1 MNTLRKISFIIP
13 LVLFGAFLH
22 AQEIRG
28 VVSEKDD
35 HGHKHPLVGVNI
47 YWSGTQSGTVSD
59 ENGNFRLNRMDGNN
73 QLVVSYI
80 GFKTDTIN
88 VGSQRRFEVVLEST
102 IELEG
107 AEITARRAGT
117 HISGLSTIQT
127 QVITQAELQKAACCN
142 LSESFETNASVDV
155 SYADAISGAKQIQL
169 LGIPGKY
176 SQMMF
181 ENIPNLR
188 GLSSTYGLMYVP
200 GPWME
205 SIQVSKGAGSVINGF
220 ESVSGQINVEYK
232 KPELTEDV
240 SLDLF
245 FGDVGQV
252 EFNADATI
260 QFNDKL
266 STSVLAHVSR
276 VDRKMDHNNDSFIDH
291 PLTEQINIM
300 NRWNYMNGNWEMR
313 FGLRGLYEDRKGG
326 QMLDLLRDAI
336 NIGNPYLIDIK
347 TTHFEAFSK
356 IGWMSPRRASTSV
369 GWITS
374 ASYHNRDAVY
384 GKNLYEGTQ
393 QSLYSNLLFQSFINN
408 TAHTFTTGAS
418 FMYDRYDEM
427 LNDSIFGPAEIVSGA
442 FFQYTYNN
450 FKGLTS
456 IAGLRADHHNEY
468 GFFMTPRFH
477 VRYEIDSATTI
488 RASAGMGYRS
498 ARIIAENNHLLAT
511 SRRLVIQEQPR
522 MEKAFNYGVNLSR
535 CFVIDGRKMTLS
547 GEFYHTT
554 FSDQVIIDMDQSTSD
569 IYIYNLSGQAYSN
582 SFQVEML
589 WEPIKN
595 LDIVLAYR
603 WNDVRVTQSGDLVR
617 KPLVN
622 RYKGLVNLSY
632 ATNLR
637 KWQFD
642 FTTQFNGDARLPDT
656 SMNPKKDDKRDYQR
670 PETSPAY
677 TIIHA
682 QVSRFFRKWSVYAG
696 VENLTDFVQKDPI
709 IAAEDPFGNYFDS
722 SMVWGPILG
731 RKLYAGVRVSL

>member
-1 MNTLRKISFIIP
+1 MNTIRKLTLILPMVF
-13 LVLFGAFLH
+13 FGALLH
-22 AQEIRG
+22 AQEITGR
-28 VVSEKDD
+28 VLEIND
-35 HGHKHPLVGVNI
+35 HGHKHPLVGVNV
-47 YWSGTQSGTVSD
+47 YWSGTQSGTVTD
-59 ENGNFRLNRMDGNN
+59 ENGNFRLNRIDGNN

-80 GFKTDTIN
+80 GFKNDT
-88 VGSQRRFEVVLEST
+88 VKVDSQRWLDLVLEST

-107 AEITARRAGT
+107 AEISARRAGT
-117 HISGLSTIQT
+117 HLSSLSTIQT

-169 LGIPGKY
+169 LGIHGKY

-188 GLSSTYGLMYVP
+188 GLSSTYGLMYIP

-205 SIQVSKGAGSVINGF
+205 SIQVSKGTSSVINGF

-232 KPELTEDV
+232 KPEHTEDV

-245 FGDVGQV
+245 LGDVGQV
-252 EFNADATI
+252 EFNADAAI

-266 STSVLAHVSR
+266 STMVLAHAST
-276 VDRKMDHNNDSFIDH
+276 VDRKVDHNGDSFIDH

-300 NRWNYMNGNWEMR
+300 NRWNYMNHQWEMR
-313 FGLRGLYEDRKGG
+313 FGIRGLYEDRKGG
-326 QMLDLLRDAI
+326 QMLDLPENAS

-356 IGWMSPRRASTSV
+356 IGWMSQHRASTSM
-369 GWITS
+369 GWITN
-374 ASYHNRDAVY
+374 ASFHKRDAVY

-393 QSLYSNLLFQSFINN
+393 QSFYSNLLFQSYINN
-408 TAHTFTTGAS
+408 TAHTFTTGTS

-427 LNDSIFGPAEIVSGA
+427 LNDSIFGPTEIVPGA

-450 FKGLTS
+450 FKGLTA
-456 IAGLRADHHNEY
+456 IAGIRADHHNTY
-468 GFFMTPRFH
+468 GFFMTPRIH
-477 VRYEIDSATTI
+477 VRYEIDSNTTV

-511 SRRLVIQEQPR
+511 SRRLIIQDEPR
-522 MEKAFNYGVNLSR
+522 MERAINYGVNLSR
-535 CFVIDGRKMTLS
+535 CFLIDGRKMTLS
-547 GEFYHTT
+547 GEFYRTS
-554 FSDQVIIDMDQSTSD
+554 FSDQVIIDMDQSTSE
-569 IYIYNLSGQAYSN
+569 IYIYNLDGQAYSN

-589 WEPIKN
+589 WEPIRN
-595 LDIVLAYR
+595 FDVVLAYR
-603 WNDVRVTQSGDLVR
+603 WNDVRVTQHGDLVR

-642 FTTQFNGDARLPDT
+642 FTTQLNGDARLPDT
-656 SMNPKKDDKRDYQR
+656 QMNPEPIYQR
-670 PETSPAY
+670 PEKSPAY

-696 VENLTDFVQKDPI
+696 VENLTDFVQNDPI
-709 IAAEDPFGNYFDS
+709 IAADDPFGDYFDS

-731 RKLYAGVRVSL
+731 RKFYAGVRVSL

>member
-1 MNTLRKISFIIP
+1 MNTIRKLLLMLP
-13 LVLFGAFLH
+13 LILIGASLH

-28 VVSEKDD
+28 VVLEKND
-35 HGHKHPLVGVNI
+35 HGHKHPLVGVNV
-47 YWSGTQSGTVSD
+47 YWSGTQIGTVTD
-59 ENGNFRLNRMDGNN
+59 EKGNFGIDNIEGND

-80 GFKTDTIN
+80 GFKSDTIR
-88 VGSQRRFEVVLEST
+88 VGSQRRFEVVLESA

-107 AEITARRAGT
+107 AEVTARRAGT
-117 HISGLSTIQT
+117 HLSSLSTIQT

-188 GLSSTYGLMYVP
+188 GLSSTYGLVYVP

-205 SIQVSKGAGSVINGF
+205 SIQVSKGTSSVINGF

-252 EFNADATI
+252 EFNADAAVKLT
-260 QFNDKL
+260 DKL
-266 STSVLAHVSR
+266 STSVLAHVSK
-276 VDRKMDHNNDSFIDH
+276 VDRKKDHNGDSFIDH

-300 NRWNYMNGNWEMR
+300 NRWNYMNGQWEMR
-313 FGLRGLYEDRKGG
+313 FGIRGLYEDRKGG
-326 QMLDLLRDAI
+326 QMLELPE
-336 NIGNPYLIDIK
+336 NVTNFGNPYLIDIK

-356 IGWMSPRRASTSV
+356 IGWLSQRRAGTSI
-369 GWITS
+369 GWITN

-393 QSLYSNLLFQSFINN
+393 QSLYSNLLFQSYINN

-427 LNDSIFGPAEIVSGA
+427 LNDSIFGPTEVIPGA

-450 FKGLTS
+450 SQGLTA

-468 GFFMTPRFH
+468 GFFMTPRMH
-477 VRYEIDSATTI
+477 VRYEIDSNTTV

-522 MEKAFNYGVNLSR
+522 IEKAINYGVNLSR
-535 CFVIDGRKMTLS
+535 CFVIAGRKMTLS
-547 GEFYHTT
+547 GEFYRTS

-569 IYIYNLSGQAYSN
+569 IYIYNLDGQAYSN

-595 LDIVLAYR
+595 LDLVLAYR
-603 WNDVRVTQSGDLVR
+603 WNDVRVTQQEDLVR

-632 ATNLR
+632 ATNMR

-642 FTTQFNGDARLPDT
+642 FTTQLNGDARLPDT
-656 SMNPKKDDKRDYQR
+656 QMNPEQYQR
-670 PETSPAY
+670 PDISPVY
-677 TIIHA
+677 TIVHA

-696 VENLTDFVQKDPI
+696 VENLTDFVQKNPI
-709 IAAEDPFGNYFDS
+709 IAADDPFGNYFDS

>member
-1 MNTLRKISFIIP
+1 MNTIRKLLLMLP
-13 LVLFGAFLH
+13 LILIGASLH

-28 VVSEKDD
+28 VVLEKND
-35 HGHKHPLVGVNI
+35 HGHKHPLVGVNV
-47 YWSGTQSGTVSD
+47 YWSGTQIGTVTD
-59 ENGNFRLNRMDGNN
+59 EKGNFGIDNIEGND

-80 GFKTDTIN
+80 GFKSDTIR
-88 VGSQRRFEVVLEST
+88 VGSQRRFEVVLESA

-107 AEITARRAGT
+107 AEVTARRAGT
-117 HISGLSTIQT
+117 HLSSLSTIQT

-188 GLSSTYGLMYVP
+188 GLSSTYGLVYVP

-205 SIQVSKGAGSVINGF
+205 SIQVSKGTSSVINGF

-252 EFNADATI
+252 EFNADAAVKLT
-260 QFNDKL
+260 DKL
-266 STSVLAHVSR
+266 STSVLAHVSK
-276 VDRKMDHNNDSFIDH
+276 VDRKKDHNGDSFIDH

-300 NRWNYMNGNWEMR
+300 NRWNYMNGQWEMR
-313 FGLRGLYEDRKGG
+313 FGIRGLYEDRKGG
-326 QMLDLLRDAI
+326 QMLELPE
-336 NIGNPYLIDIK
+336 NVTNFGNPYLIDIK

-356 IGWMSPRRASTSV
+356 IGWLSQRRAGTSI
-369 GWITS
+369 GWITN

-393 QSLYSNLLFQSFINN
+393 QSLYSNLLFQSYINN

-427 LNDSIFGPAEIVSGA
+427 LNDSIFGPTEVIPGA

-450 FKGLTS
+450 SQGLTA

-468 GFFMTPRFH
+468 GFFMTPRMH
-477 VRYEIDSATTI
+477 VRYEIDSNTTV

-522 MEKAFNYGVNLSR
+522 MEKAINYGVNLSR
-535 CFVIDGRKMTLS
+535 CFVIAGRKMTLS
-547 GEFYHTT
+547 GEFYRTS

-569 IYIYNLSGQAYSN
+569 IYIYNLDGQAYSN

-595 LDIVLAYR
+595 LDLVLAYR
-603 WNDVRVTQSGDLVR
+603 WNDVRVTQQEDLVR

-632 ATNLR
+632 ATNMR

-642 FTTQFNGDARLPDT
+642 FTTQLNGDARLPDT
-656 SMNPKKDDKRDYQR
+656 QMNPEQYQR
-670 PETSPAY
+670 PDISPVY
-677 TIIHA
+677 TIVHA

-696 VENLTDFVQKDPI
+696 VENLTDFVQKNPI
-709 IAAEDPFGNYFDS
+709 IAADDPFGNYFDS

>member
-1 MNTLRKISFIIP
+1 MMP
-13 LVLFGAFLH
+13 LVFFGVFLH
-22 AQEIRG
+22 GQVITGR
-28 VVSEKDD
+28 VLEKNEN
-35 HGHKHPLVGVNI
+35 GHNHPLVGVNV
-47 YWSGTQSGTVSD
+47 YWSGTQSGTVTD
-59 ENGNFRLNRMDGNN
+59 EEGNFRIRKIEDND
-73 QLVVSYI
+73 QLIASYI
-80 GFKTDTIN
+80 GFKTDTIQ
-88 VGSQRRFEVVLEST
+88 VGLQSRLEILLESS

-107 AEITARRAGT
+107 AVVTARRAGT
-117 HISGLSTIQT
+117 HLSSLSTIQT

-169 LGIPGKY
+169 LGIAGKY

-188 GLSSTYGLMYVP
+188 GLSSTYGLLYVP

-205 SIQVSKGAGSVINGF
+205 SIQVSKGTSSVINGF

-232 KPELTEDV
+232 KPELTEDI

-245 FGDVGQV
+245 LADVGQV
-252 EFNADATI
+252 EFNADAAI

-266 STSVLAHVSR
+266 SASVLAHVSK
-276 VDRKMDHNNDSFIDH
+276 VDRKLDHNGDSFIDH
-291 PLTEQINIM
+291 PLTEQINLM
-300 NRWNYMNGNWEMR
+300 NRWNYINGQWEMR
-313 FGLRGLYEDRKGG
+313 FGIRGLYEDRKGG
-326 QMLDLLRDAI
+326 QMLELPENVV
-336 NIGNPYLIDIK
+336 NIGHPYLIDIK

-356 IGWMSPRRASTSV
+356 IGWISHRRASTSV

-384 GKNLYEGTQ
+384 GKNLYDGTQ
-393 QSLYSNLLFQSFINN
+393 QSLYSNLLFHSYINN

-418 FMYDRYDEM
+418 FMYDHYDEM
-427 LNDSIFGPAEIVSGA
+427 LNDSIFGPTEIVPGA
-442 FFQYTYNN
+442 FLQYTYNN
-450 FKGLTS
+450 FNGLTA
-456 IAGLRADHHNEY
+456 IAGIRADHHNTY
-468 GFFMTPRFH
+468 GFFTTPRFH
-477 VRYEIDSATTI
+477 VRYEIDSNTTL

-511 SRRLVIQEQPR
+511 SRRLVIQEQPG
-522 MEKAFNYGVNLSR
+522 MEKAINYGVNLSR

-547 GEFYHTT
+547 GEFYRTS
-554 FSDQVIIDMDQSTSD
+554 FSDQVIIDMDQSTSE
-569 IYIYNLSGQAYSN
+569 IYIYNLDGQAYSN
-582 SFQVEML
+582 SFQMEML

-595 LDIVLAYR
+595 LDMVLAYR
-603 WNDVRVTQSGDLVR
+603 WNDVRVTQQEELVR

-642 FTTQFNGDARLPDT
+642 FTTQLNGDARLPDT
-656 SMNPKKDDKRDYQR
+656 QMNPEQYQR
-670 PETSPAY
+670 PEMSPVY
-677 TIIHA
+677 TIVHA
-682 QVSRFFRKWSVYAG
+682 QVSKFFRKWSIYAG
-696 VENLTDFVQKDPI
+696 VENLTNFIQKDPI
-709 IAAEDPFGNYFDS
+709 IAADDPFGDYFDS

-731 RKLYAGVRVSL
+731 RKFYAGVRVTL